1 MIKLELSIEE
11 INLALK
17 HLGNGIYTDVGQ
29 LIAKI
34 HAQALPQV
42 EAAKEKEA
50 KAQKNEN

>member
-42 EAAKEKEA
+42 EAAKA
-50 KAQKNEN
+50 VDDNPPNE